1 MSKRSEFLAGER
13 LEDVALFLAADQLDE
28 SGKLADAGE
37 EVDGGIVL
45 VRPGEQGRKLFS
57 AGTGQDAMEFAKEAM
72 GEGGSVDESQ
82 RPSSANQNA
91 ERSGGVDADLA
102 GGSCPAGDGDDHEV
116 QYIFAFAEAENPEVG
131 GMYAD
136 GDVIHAYAKCACG
149 ESYSEK
155 WVVGSRSEE

>member
-13 LEDVALFLAADQLDE
+13 LEDVALFLAEDQLDE
-28 SGKLADAGE
+28 SGKLAEAGE
-37 EVDGGIVL
+37 EVDGGVVL

-57 AGTGQDAMEFAKEAM
+57 AGTGQDAMAFAKEAM
-72 GEGGSVDESQ
+72 GEGGSIDERS
-82 RPSSANQNA
+82 SSANQNA
-91 ERSGGVDADLA
+91 KRSGSVDADLT
-102 GGSCPAGDGDDHEV
+102 GGECPAGDGDEHQV
-116 QYIFAFAEAENPEVG
+116 TYVFAFAEAENHDVG

-155 WVVGSRSEE
+155 WVVGSRSGE

>member
-37 EVDGGIVL
+37 EVDGGVVL
-45 VRPGEQGRKLFS
+45 VRPGDQGRKLFS

-72 GEGGSVDESQ
+72 GEGG
-82 RPSSANQNA
+82 R
-91 ERSGGVDADLA
+91 VDADLA
-102 GGSCPAGDGDDHEV
+102 GGECPAGEGDEHEV
-116 QYIFAFAEAENPEVG
+116 KYVFAFAEAENPEVG
-131 GMYAD
+131 GLYAE